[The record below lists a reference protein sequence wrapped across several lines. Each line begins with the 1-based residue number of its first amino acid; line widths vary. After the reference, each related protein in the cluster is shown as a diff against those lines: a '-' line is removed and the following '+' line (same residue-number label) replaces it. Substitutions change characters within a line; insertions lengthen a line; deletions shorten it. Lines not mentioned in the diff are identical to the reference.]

1 MYSSFKVDI
10 KYIAIKVIAI
20 MLTRLFKNF
29 DIRNI
34 KNIPIWNS
42 SLKNII
48 YYHIII
54 IYSKS
59 YMIYRVPGTL

>member
-1 MYSSFKVDI
+1 MCAAGRRQADLDFLEREGTQVWGKEI
-10 KYIAIKVIAI
+10 E
-20 MLTRLFKNF
+20 

-42 SLKNII
+42 ALKNII

>member
-1 MYSSFKVDI
+1 VCAAGRRQADLDFLERKGTQVWG
-10 KYIAIKVIAI
+10 KAIK
-20 MLTRLFKNF
+20 
-29 DIRNI
+29 DI

-42 SLKNII
+42 ALKNIF

-59 YMIYRVPGTL
+59 YMIYCVPGML